1 MQGAIYIH
9 NDMPIGEHI
18 ETDLAPYDD
27 SRIRAMRWARR
38 LHSSLLTPHFSL
50 LTSHFFVK
58 KHLHLTQFFA
68 IIVSLA
74 MKQATSLPM
83 RNMGHKSEKE
93 ANFVKK
99 YEVMFIV
106 NVANDEVIKA
116 AVKLVQDTIARIG
129 GTVDKVDEWG
139 KRHLAYEVKH
149 QSEGY
154 YVVVDF
160 QADPAQIT
168 ELDRVIKIHEEIIR
182 HIIVKQDD

>member
-1 MQGAIYIH
+1 MSGRKLFA
-9 NDMPIGEHI
+9 NSCLSVRN
-18 ETDLAPYDD
+18 TKAS
-27 SRIRAMRWARR
+27 SR
-38 LHSSLLTPHFSL
+38 TGNFQ
-50 LTSHFFVK
+50 
-58 KHLHLTQFFA
+58 KHLLFHFRSC
-68 IIVSLA
+68 IINKLVIL
-74 MKQATSLPM
+74 QVTSWPAASA
-83 RNMGHKSEKE
+83 GHRSEKE

-106 NVANDEVIKA
+106 NAANDEVIKA
-116 AVKLVQDTIARIG
+116 AVKLVQDTITRIG
-129 GTVDKVDEWG
+129 GTIDNTDEWG

-160 QADPAQIT
+160 QADPAQIK